1 MTSVWKRLQRHGKKA
16 TKFQFVASYQEL
28 VLECTKKWQPDKLR
42 VVWTRRNRRICSKLH
57 GWQPGIKNPYRGM
70 VVWPVPEN
78 VDITVTLFKDPHADE
93 FEDKEWTF
101 VLENESKGHRK
112 VLASVDVNM
121 KKFASAT
128 LTQTDLMLKMKPLSV
143 KVVEATLKLSL
154 SCVFL
159 REGKATDDD
168 MQSLASLMS
177 VKPTD
182 IGNLD
187 DFNESDE
194 EEDKRSST
202 GASNSAAAAAP
213 PSSAQPKQEK
223 KPSAEKA
230 SSLAKSK
237 DRASTLGLN
246 RPSRSLPNQEL
257 QSRPSFPTPPSP
269 QPHPVTCSKPPR
281 PAQAPALPYPDPNTM
296 PCPPTLPKIFQ
307 STAGTVPVCFQRSPV
322 AQNLPGPPAETR
334 AAPDFPHLRPCAASA
349 SKSSALPLSQPSQP
363 SPSVASSK
371 DLISAA
377 RSYIFKP
384 KIISTARPVS
394 PSLGLS
400 SSDSHREDT
409 LSLAA
414 LSDKAPTLLK
424 ILSSGPEPASSKG
437 TPGGA
442 QPSASVSGQSHTPGL
457 SPSYLCP
464 SDTNQLVPLLT
475 SPDLETLCDPSSSR
489 TVLLPLSF
497 PPSIHLFSEL
507 PFASRPSLKHPS
519 SESTAPQSVSST
531 PGAPVP
537 DLVVSS
543 LATSPP
549 KPAAGQSEIHRELD
563 TLTEEEQPGSL
574 PHESK
579 PGQKVTLTTESMQVR
594 QREEPGHLPQ
604 SVGNDNLTSKST
616 SQSRMSQSDGKAVAM
631 VIGRGQAGSP
641 AAEDSEHAELNVAL
655 PPPWPFSGSDST
667 APSPVAQN
675 VIEKASETF
684 VAPLAEQEPDF
695 NEAEDL
701 QPGPLVKVATVSE
714 KLPLTK
720 SEDLQET
727 TNKQI
732 LTPVL
737 TKSPPTVQKTSSSA
751 NLAKP
756 ESQKELEVPAEQK
769 PSKPTPEPLVILS
782 SCDMN
787 KCDEDKEQMRTFSTS
802 ITIPVHCTSNQE
814 AAPRSTCL
822 MEEKCELETERRQQQ
837 TGNNPT
843 AQIDSFKQTSLKTK
857 DTENIHGLK
866 PSSEVG
872 KEEVGL
878 IIIQETKTEGN
889 EKGSMAVSPPEE
901 FPLLPDKFSTGK
913 GLCEIQIRPEPSE
926 QIIPTEQLKQ
936 PTVHVTSLPQPQDTK
951 AVTFPAPESERRE
964 QKQPEKST
972 VALSECDRKTEV
984 FLDPEGSKKELVH
997 AERPLWAAVEEKAKE
1012 QKSEEL
1018 TFRIDAVKEVDR
1030 NRKQEPIHVI
1040 TVVPEVESVDPRPDK
1055 PKSIEEGLTAP
1066 HPSPQLIAEDN
1077 VKGADN
1083 KPADSV
1089 LVAPKVHATN
1099 TNTGDSRTKL
1109 PQEQLRPSLDRA
1121 SSTCETDKVKQE
1133 SASLTQALV
1142 VKSSE
1147 AETPLWAAVE
1157 ERAKEDGNEALV
1169 QGAVEPVK
1177 ISVGM
1182 GLSGNETVPEDTS
1195 LFQRNAVTET
1205 HRNEITSTEAGAS
1218 TDLQN
1223 VEPSFEESQPND
1235 LPGEAT
1241 EFETVP
1247 VGSRPEGHDVC
1258 GLLLEEEKVDEV
1270 LSEEHDSLAG
1280 KDETSVGFMKS
1291 IVGVLYRGYETVASI
1306 LHSGPSETEQVAE
1319 GESAMSETD
1328 DIDILPPEDFCDA
1341 PEEPLSDDDWQEPL
1355 GVDKRQEAN
1364 LYEAEITSATEVN
1377 PMSLVESL
1385 RLAAVKEESTNYRER
1400 KTQQPGVK
1408 GRNGL
1413 PSVPS
1418 TEKKEEE
1425 KEADVNDGKDQTQ
1438 LKATYLSQIAH
1449 VESAPDNEEQDHP
1462 QDHGSRRA
1470 IKEKGSK
1477 RRDLMPDECLTEELQ
1492 FETGQEDVGT
1502 VWLADLYMDRGL
1514 EEPFSTCPRADALSA
1529 GLALETLPQPKPNE
1543 EPRASN
1549 SGPGQE
1555 KRDIMPEDS
1564 SQNIIT
1570 PVPLQEVGPSVNG
1583 KDSEA
1588 SSVIDGMEGGNKTP
1602 PVADNKG
1609 ALESSHPGFKE
1620 ADGAEEQQTGEKR
1633 APSSEVVAVG
1643 EAGTVNQL
1651 TEERQSSSVLAV
1663 ATTPSVSVLVTARE
1677 AIEEEEPGSGR
1688 EVSPKSSVVPWPLP
1702 PTQSE
1707 TPCEAAEEP
1716 PKTGPRL
1723 SQEESLLLAKI
1734 MQLGQDFPEIPVPV
1748 PRTRKRLTFSAS
1760 ELNPFLDPPQE
1771 LDVYPTEDKQ
1781 TAQDGV
1787 PDETQSAVLQNA
1799 GSTEGLSGSR
1809 QGESTSNAGPDPQSM
1824 GADIVSKKEK
1834 DVMESTSL
1842 PGPVIDVCTAHKGQ
1856 RSPREPQP
1864 TQSPTESVA
1873 GERASSENEQESG
1886 AELNV
1891 VEEEEDQI
1899 DKEPLPYITEN
1910 LLEESST
1917 PLEAVKEEP
1926 DSLICNPETTMPCT
1940 EPERTATTPERA
1952 KPEGFNTVS
1961 IQLQTNGQ
1969 SPAGHNVPATEELP
1983 TILPPK
1989 RSKKKPSPVCLQEKD
2004 EVDSRNAPE
2013 SVAEMSSP
2021 LPSPGLVSSSQS
2033 LLEWCQEITRQ
2044 FKGVKVTN
2052 FSTSWRNG
2060 LAFCAILHHFHPEKI
2075 EFEKL
2080 DPYDIKSNN
2089 KRAFDGFAALGIPR
2103 LLEPSDM
2110 VLLSVPDRLIVM
2122 TYLCQIRAHF
2132 TGQELRVLQIEQNN
2146 SQTSYAVADPSQ
2158 APDVSAA
2165 ARFCTERLQ
2174 SGSLARDANGT
2185 PAEASGGLVPPPRPK
2200 RLAKGEERSSREGGH
2215 ADGGVQTPVPPP
2227 RHSASAAKSSFS
2239 HVRDADLVKKRRS
2252 RMKSESMDETDGSE
2266 KPSGPSKNEEVTKG
2280 EPLDGGQNGSTA
2292 ARESAETGSPES
2304 SKDHKEGDS
2313 DHLDTSQY
2321 VLSELHALETE
2332 QKHIDSRAA
2341 IVERRLRWLMESG
2354 SDRNE
2359 EERLIQEWFILV
2371 NKKNALIR
2379 RQDHLELLQ
2388 EEQDLERRFELLT
2401 RELRAMMA
2409 IEEWQKTQAQQHREQ
2424 LLLQELVSL
2433 VNQRDELVQNM
2444 DAKERG
2450 AVEEDER
2457 LERGLEMRRRKY
2469 SNKEKCVL
2477 Q

>member
-1182 GLSGNETVPEDTS
+1182 G
-1195 LFQRNAVTET
+1195 
-1205 HRNEITSTEAGAS
+1205 
-1218 TDLQN
+1218 
-1223 VEPSFEESQPND
+1223 
-1235 LPGEAT
+1235 
-1241 EFETVP
+1241 
-1247 VGSRPEGHDVC
+1247 
-1258 GLLLEEEKVDEV
+1258 
-1270 LSEEHDSLAG
+1270 
-1280 KDETSVGFMKS
+1280 
-1291 IVGVLYRGYETVASI
+1291 
-1306 LHSGPSETEQVAE
+1306 
-1319 GESAMSETD
+1319 
-1328 DIDILPPEDFCDA
+1328 
-1341 PEEPLSDDDWQEPL
+1341 
-1355 GVDKRQEAN
+1355 
-1364 LYEAEITSATEVN
+1364 
-1377 PMSLVESL
+1377 
-1385 RLAAVKEESTNYRER
+1385 
-1400 KTQQPGVK
+1400 
-1408 GRNGL
+1408 
-1413 PSVPS
+1413 
-1418 TEKKEEE
+1418 
-1425 KEADVNDGKDQTQ
+1425 
-1438 LKATYLSQIAH
+1438 
-1449 VESAPDNEEQDHP
+1449 
-1462 QDHGSRRA
+1462 
-1470 IKEKGSK
+1470 
-1477 RRDLMPDECLTEELQ
+1477 
-1492 FETGQEDVGT
+1492 
-1502 VWLADLYMDRGL
+1502 
-1514 EEPFSTCPRADALSA
+1514 
-1529 GLALETLPQPKPNE
+1529 
-1543 EPRASN
+1543 
-1549 SGPGQE
+1549 
-1555 KRDIMPEDS
+1555 
-1564 SQNIIT
+1564 
-1570 PVPLQEVGPSVNG
+1570 
-1583 KDSEA
+1583 
-1588 SSVIDGMEGGNKTP
+1588 
-1602 PVADNKG
+1602 
-1609 ALESSHPGFKE
+1609 
-1620 ADGAEEQQTGEKR
+1620 
-1633 APSSEVVAVG
+1633 
-1643 EAGTVNQL
+1643 
-1651 TEERQSSSVLAV
+1651 
-1663 ATTPSVSVLVTARE
+1663 
-1677 AIEEEEPGSGR
+1677 
-1688 EVSPKSSVVPWPLP
+1688 
-1702 PTQSE
+1702 
-1707 TPCEAAEEP
+1707 
-1716 PKTGPRL
+1716 
-1723 SQEESLLLAKI
+1723 
-1734 MQLGQDFPEIPVPV
+1734 
-1748 PRTRKRLTFSAS
+1748 
-1760 ELNPFLDPPQE
+1760 
-1771 LDVYPTEDKQ
+1771 
-1781 TAQDGV
+1781 
-1787 PDETQSAVLQNA
+1787 
-1799 GSTEGLSGSR
+1799 
-1809 QGESTSNAGPDPQSM
+1809 
-1824 GADIVSKKEK
+1824 
-1834 DVMESTSL
+1834 
-1842 PGPVIDVCTAHKGQ
+1842 
-1856 RSPREPQP
+1856 
-1864 TQSPTESVA
+1864 
-1873 GERASSENEQESG
+1873 
-1886 AELNV
+1886 
-1891 VEEEEDQI
+1891 
-1899 DKEPLPYITEN
+1899 
-1910 LLEESST
+1910 ST

-2313 DHLDTSQY
+2313 DHLRLQDTSQY

>member
-230 SSLAKSK
+230 SSL
-237 DRASTLGLN
+237 
-246 RPSRSLPNQEL
+246 
-257 QSRPSFPTPPSP
+257 
-269 QPHPVTCSKPPR
+269 
-281 PAQAPALPYPDPNTM
+281 
-296 PCPPTLPKIFQ
+296 
-307 STAGTVPVCFQRSPV
+307 VPVCFQRSPV

-1182 GLSGNETVPEDTS
+1182 GL
-1195 LFQRNAVTET
+1195 
-1205 HRNEITSTEAGAS
+1205 
-1218 TDLQN
+1218 
-1223 VEPSFEESQPND
+1223 
-1235 LPGEAT
+1235 
-1241 EFETVP
+1241 
-1247 VGSRPEGHDVC
+1247 
-1258 GLLLEEEKVDEV
+1258 
-1270 LSEEHDSLAG
+1270 
-1280 KDETSVGFMKS
+1280 
-1291 IVGVLYRGYETVASI
+1291 
-1306 LHSGPSETEQVAE
+1306 
-1319 GESAMSETD
+1319 
-1328 DIDILPPEDFCDA
+1328 
-1341 PEEPLSDDDWQEPL
+1341 
-1355 GVDKRQEAN
+1355 
-1364 LYEAEITSATEVN
+1364 
-1377 PMSLVESL
+1377 
-1385 RLAAVKEESTNYRER
+1385 
-1400 KTQQPGVK
+1400 
-1408 GRNGL
+1408 
-1413 PSVPS
+1413 
-1418 TEKKEEE
+1418 
-1425 KEADVNDGKDQTQ
+1425 
-1438 LKATYLSQIAH
+1438 
-1449 VESAPDNEEQDHP
+1449 
-1462 QDHGSRRA
+1462 
-1470 IKEKGSK
+1470 
-1477 RRDLMPDECLTEELQ
+1477 
-1492 FETGQEDVGT
+1492 
-1502 VWLADLYMDRGL
+1502 

-2313 DHLDTSQY
+2313 DHLRLQDTSQY

>member
-1 MTSVWKRLQRHGKKA
+1 
-16 TKFQFVASYQEL
+16 
-28 VLECTKKWQPDKLR
+28 
-42 VVWTRRNRRICSKLH
+42 
-57 GWQPGIKNPYRGM
+57 
-70 VVWPVPEN
+70 
-78 VDITVTLFKDPHADE
+78 
-93 FEDKEWTF
+93 
-101 VLENESKGHRK
+101 
-112 VLASVDVNM
+112 
-121 KKFASAT
+121 
-128 LTQTDLMLKMKPLSV
+128 
-143 KVVEATLKLSL
+143 
-154 SCVFL
+154 
-159 REGKATDDD
+159 
-168 MQSLASLMS
+168 
-177 VKPTD
+177 
-182 IGNLD
+182 
-187 DFNESDE
+187 
-194 EEDKRSST
+194 
-202 GASNSAAAAAP
+202 
-213 PSSAQPKQEK
+213 
-223 KPSAEKA
+223 
-230 SSLAKSK
+230 
-237 DRASTLGLN
+237 
-246 RPSRSLPNQEL
+246 
-257 QSRPSFPTPPSP
+257 
-269 QPHPVTCSKPPR
+269 
-281 PAQAPALPYPDPNTM
+281 
-296 PCPPTLPKIFQ
+296 
-307 STAGTVPVCFQRSPV
+307 
-322 AQNLPGPPAETR
+322 
-334 AAPDFPHLRPCAASA
+334 
-349 SKSSALPLSQPSQP
+349 
-363 SPSVASSK
+363 
-371 DLISAA
+371 
-377 RSYIFKP
+377 
-384 KIISTARPVS
+384 
-394 PSLGLS
+394 
-400 SSDSHREDT
+400 
-409 LSLAA
+409 
-414 LSDKAPTLLK
+414 
-424 ILSSGPEPASSKG
+424 
-437 TPGGA
+437 
-442 QPSASVSGQSHTPGL
+442 
-457 SPSYLCP
+457 
-464 SDTNQLVPLLT
+464 
-475 SPDLETLCDPSSSR
+475 
-489 TVLLPLSF
+489 
-497 PPSIHLFSEL
+497 
-507 PFASRPSLKHPS
+507 
-519 SESTAPQSVSST
+519 
-531 PGAPVP
+531 
-537 DLVVSS
+537 
-543 LATSPP
+543 
-549 KPAAGQSEIHRELD
+549 
-563 TLTEEEQPGSL
+563 
-574 PHESK
+574 
-579 PGQKVTLTTESMQVR
+579 
-594 QREEPGHLPQ
+594 
-604 SVGNDNLTSKST
+604 
-616 SQSRMSQSDGKAVAM
+616 
-631 VIGRGQAGSP
+631 
-641 AAEDSEHAELNVAL
+641 
-655 PPPWPFSGSDST
+655 
-667 APSPVAQN
+667 
-675 VIEKASETF
+675 
-684 VAPLAEQEPDF
+684 
-695 NEAEDL
+695 
-701 QPGPLVKVATVSE
+701 
-714 KLPLTK
+714 
-720 SEDLQET
+720 
-727 TNKQI
+727 
-732 LTPVL
+732 
-737 TKSPPTVQKTSSSA
+737 
-751 NLAKP
+751 
-756 ESQKELEVPAEQK
+756 
-769 PSKPTPEPLVILS
+769 
-782 SCDMN
+782 
-787 KCDEDKEQMRTFSTS
+787 
-802 ITIPVHCTSNQE
+802 
-814 AAPRSTCL
+814 
-822 MEEKCELETERRQQQ
+822 
-837 TGNNPT
+837 
-843 AQIDSFKQTSLKTK
+843 
-857 DTENIHGLK
+857 
-866 PSSEVG
+866 
-872 KEEVGL
+872 
-878 IIIQETKTEGN
+878 
-889 EKGSMAVSPPEE
+889 
-901 FPLLPDKFSTGK
+901 
-913 GLCEIQIRPEPSE
+913 
-926 QIIPTEQLKQ
+926 
-936 PTVHVTSLPQPQDTK
+936 
-951 AVTFPAPESERRE
+951 
-964 QKQPEKST
+964 
-972 VALSECDRKTEV
+972 
-984 FLDPEGSKKELVH
+984 
-997 AERPLWAAVEEKAKE
+997 
-1012 QKSEEL
+1012 
-1018 TFRIDAVKEVDR
+1018 
-1030 NRKQEPIHVI
+1030 
-1040 TVVPEVESVDPRPDK
+1040 
-1055 PKSIEEGLTAP
+1055 
-1066 HPSPQLIAEDN
+1066 
-1077 VKGADN
+1077 
-1083 KPADSV
+1083 
-1089 LVAPKVHATN
+1089 
-1099 TNTGDSRTKL
+1099 
-1109 PQEQLRPSLDRA
+1109 
-1121 SSTCETDKVKQE
+1121 
-1133 SASLTQALV
+1133 
-1142 VKSSE
+1142 
-1147 AETPLWAAVE
+1147 
-1157 ERAKEDGNEALV
+1157 
-1169 QGAVEPVK
+1169 
-1177 ISVGM
+1177 
-1182 GLSGNETVPEDTS
+1182 
-1195 LFQRNAVTET
+1195 
-1205 HRNEITSTEAGAS
+1205 
-1218 TDLQN
+1218 
-1223 VEPSFEESQPND
+1223 
-1235 LPGEAT
+1235 
-1241 EFETVP
+1241 
-1247 VGSRPEGHDVC
+1247 
-1258 GLLLEEEKVDEV
+1258 
-1270 LSEEHDSLAG
+1270 
-1280 KDETSVGFMKS
+1280 
-1291 IVGVLYRGYETVASI
+1291 
-1306 LHSGPSETEQVAE
+1306 
-1319 GESAMSETD
+1319 
-1328 DIDILPPEDFCDA
+1328 
-1341 PEEPLSDDDWQEPL
+1341 
-1355 GVDKRQEAN
+1355 
-1364 LYEAEITSATEVN
+1364 
-1377 PMSLVESL
+1377 MSLVESL

>member
-371 DLISAA
+371 
-377 RSYIFKP
+377 
-384 KIISTARPVS
+384 
-394 PSLGLS
+394 
-400 SSDSHREDT
+400 
-409 LSLAA
+409 
-414 LSDKAPTLLK
+414 
-424 ILSSGPEPASSKG
+424 
-437 TPGGA
+437 
-442 QPSASVSGQSHTPGL
+442 
-457 SPSYLCP
+457 
-464 SDTNQLVPLLT
+464 
-475 SPDLETLCDPSSSR
+475 
-489 TVLLPLSF
+489 
-497 PPSIHLFSEL
+497 
-507 PFASRPSLKHPS
+507 
-519 SESTAPQSVSST
+519 
-531 PGAPVP
+531 
-537 DLVVSS
+537 
-543 LATSPP
+543 
-549 KPAAGQSEIHRELD
+549 EIHRELD

-1182 GLSGNETVPEDTS
+1182 
-1195 LFQRNAVTET
+1195 
-1205 HRNEITSTEAGAS
+1205 
-1218 TDLQN
+1218 
-1223 VEPSFEESQPND
+1223 
-1235 LPGEAT
+1235 
-1241 EFETVP
+1241 
-1247 VGSRPEGHDVC
+1247 
-1258 GLLLEEEKVDEV
+1258 
-1270 LSEEHDSLAG
+1270 
-1280 KDETSVGFMKS
+1280 
-1291 IVGVLYRGYETVASI
+1291 
-1306 LHSGPSETEQVAE
+1306 
-1319 GESAMSETD
+1319 
-1328 DIDILPPEDFCDA
+1328 
-1341 PEEPLSDDDWQEPL
+1341 
-1355 GVDKRQEAN
+1355 
-1364 LYEAEITSATEVN
+1364 
-1377 PMSLVESL
+1377 
-1385 RLAAVKEESTNYRER
+1385 
-1400 KTQQPGVK
+1400 
-1408 GRNGL
+1408 
-1413 PSVPS
+1413 
-1418 TEKKEEE
+1418 
-1425 KEADVNDGKDQTQ
+1425 
-1438 LKATYLSQIAH
+1438 
-1449 VESAPDNEEQDHP
+1449 
-1462 QDHGSRRA
+1462 
-1470 IKEKGSK
+1470 
-1477 RRDLMPDECLTEELQ
+1477 
-1492 FETGQEDVGT
+1492 
-1502 VWLADLYMDRGL
+1502 GL

-2313 DHLDTSQY
+2313 DHLRLQDTSQY

>member
-202 GASNSAAAAAP
+202 GASNSAAAA
-213 PSSAQPKQEK
+213 
-223 KPSAEKA
+223 
-230 SSLAKSK
+230 
-237 DRASTLGLN
+237 
-246 RPSRSLPNQEL
+246 
-257 QSRPSFPTPPSP
+257 
-269 QPHPVTCSKPPR
+269 
-281 PAQAPALPYPDPNTM
+281 
-296 PCPPTLPKIFQ
+296 
-307 STAGTVPVCFQRSPV
+307 VPVCFQRSPV

-1182 GLSGNETVPEDTS
+1182 GL
-1195 LFQRNAVTET
+1195 
-1205 HRNEITSTEAGAS
+1205 
-1218 TDLQN
+1218 
-1223 VEPSFEESQPND
+1223 
-1235 LPGEAT
+1235 
-1241 EFETVP
+1241 
-1247 VGSRPEGHDVC
+1247 
-1258 GLLLEEEKVDEV
+1258 
-1270 LSEEHDSLAG
+1270 
-1280 KDETSVGFMKS
+1280 
-1291 IVGVLYRGYETVASI
+1291 
-1306 LHSGPSETEQVAE
+1306 
-1319 GESAMSETD
+1319 
-1328 DIDILPPEDFCDA
+1328 
-1341 PEEPLSDDDWQEPL
+1341 
-1355 GVDKRQEAN
+1355 
-1364 LYEAEITSATEVN
+1364 
-1377 PMSLVESL
+1377 
-1385 RLAAVKEESTNYRER
+1385 
-1400 KTQQPGVK
+1400 
-1408 GRNGL
+1408 
-1413 PSVPS
+1413 
-1418 TEKKEEE
+1418 
-1425 KEADVNDGKDQTQ
+1425 
-1438 LKATYLSQIAH
+1438 
-1449 VESAPDNEEQDHP
+1449 
-1462 QDHGSRRA
+1462 
-1470 IKEKGSK
+1470 
-1477 RRDLMPDECLTEELQ
+1477 
-1492 FETGQEDVGT
+1492 
-1502 VWLADLYMDRGL
+1502 

-2313 DHLDTSQY
+2313 DHLRLQDTSQY